1 MVVLR
6 QRTPQVFPQ
15 FVVILYYQYFL
26 AVTGILS
33 LLLGMFVTLYGRV
46 DGRGVRSALF
56 RRGDLF
62 RFIVLFLLF
71 GGSRTVYGLAV
82 AFLAFRERYFDAGA
96 FSFGTGKVEL
106 YAYARV
112 SIQEAVRCR
121 CRLLWN

>member
-46 DGRGVRSALF
+46 DGRGVRSALS
-56 RRGDLF
+56 GEVICSGSLF
-62 RFIVLFLLF
+62 CSCSLV
-71 GGSRTVYGLAV
+71 G
-82 AFLAFRERYFDAGA
+82 AG
-96 FSFGTGKVEL
+96 
-106 YAYARV
+106 
-112 SIQEAVRCR
+112 RCMALR
-121 CRLLWN
+121 

>member
-46 DGRGVRSALF
+46 EGRGVRSALF
-56 RRGDLF
+56 RRGDLPISF
-62 RFIVLFLLF
+62 F
-71 GGSRTVYGLAV
+71 TAV
-82 AFLAFRERYFDAGA
+82 
-96 FSFGTGKVEL
+96 
-106 YAYARV
+106 
-112 SIQEAVRCR
+112 
-121 CRLLWN
+121 